1 VKFAK
6 SHIEN
11 NILLQSLLSI
21 QGENARMK
29 SFFVSLRTHWVR
41 TSLIALVIIGIGY
54 YLWKRNSAS
63 NTTPTYQT
71 ATAERGTLIVSVT
84 GSGIVSTANNV
95 QVTTQSSGVVETI
108 FVKNGDQV
116 RAGQKIAELDLD
128 MVGQQ
133 RHSSALSTYQSAKNN
148 VDAARSG
155 LYTANSKM
163 FAANQTFINKAVAQD
178 LADSDPTYIQ
188 QNSDWLAAESDYK
201 RQQNVITQSQSA
213 LSSAWISYQQ
223 SSAIIYAPISGTL
236 TGFSMQ
242 QGSVITAQTTT
253 TGSSSSQKIASVT
266 TDAVPTIS
274 VNLTQIDVPKI
285 KVGQKATV
293 TLDAYA
299 DKTYTGKVVSIDT
312 VGSVTSG
319 VTTYPTVIA
328 LDTKSGEILPNMSA
342 QATIII
348 MSKTDVLIVPST
360 ALQSEG
366 GETTIRI
373 MKDGAVHSV
382 PVETGLA
389 SDAQTEILSG
399 ISEGDTIVTTVSTG
413 TPTTGTS
420 SSTSVF
426 SPFGR
431 GAGGGGASGAVRISR

>member
-1 VKFAK
+1 
-6 SHIEN
+6 
-11 NILLQSLLSI
+11 
-21 QGENARMK
+21 MK
-29 SFFVSLRTHWVR
+29 SFLHSLRTHWVR
-41 TSLIALVIIGIGY
+41 TGLIVLVIIGGAY
-54 YLWKRNSAS
+54 YLFRRNSS
-63 NTTPTYQT
+63 SGNTPTYQT
-71 ATAERGTLIVSVT
+71 ATVERGTLVVSVT

-95 QVTTQSSGVVETI
+95 QVTTQASGVVETI
-108 FVKNGDQV
+108 YVKNGDKV
-116 RAGQKIAELDLD
+116 KGGQKIAQLDLD

-133 RHSSALSTYQSAKNN
+133 RQSAALSSYQSAKNN
-148 VDAARSG
+148 LDSAKSG
-155 LYTANSKM
+155 QYSANSKM
-163 FAANQTFINKAVAQD
+163 FAANQKFINDAVERD

-188 QNSDWLAAESDYK
+188 QNSDWLAAEADYK

-253 TGSSSSQKIASVT
+253 SGSSSSQKLASVT

-274 VNLTQIDVPKI
+274 VNLTQIDVPKV

-328 LDTKSGEILPNMSA
+328 LDVKSDEILPNMSA

-348 MSKTDVLIVPST
+348 TSKTDVLLVPST
-360 ALQSEG
+360 ALQSENG
-366 GETTIRI
+366 QTTIRV
-373 MKDGAVHSV
+373 MKDGSV
-382 PVETGLA
+382 SSIPVETGLV
-389 SDAQTEILSG
+389 SDAQTEIVSG
-399 ISEGDTIVTTVSTG
+399 VSEGDTIVTSVSTG
-413 TPTTGTS
+413 AAATGAS

-431 GAGGGGASGAVRISR
+431 SSGGGASGAVRISR